1 MINFVFDDI
10 NVNKKIYENKQG
22 IKLNGIII
30 KNIVASNKIKI
41 NDKIVNIILDILLM
55 IMLFL

>member
-30 KNIVASNKIKI
+30 RNIVASNKIKI